1 MALPPAA
8 PRAPIHTR
16 EVVCCG
22 YRRTDGLW
30 DIEARMTDRRG
41 YAVHNDFRT
50 VDAGGLF
57 HDMALRVT
65 VDDTLLI
72 HGIDACIDAGP
83 HRICPSVTPNFQR
96 LLGLRSSPDLVP
108 ICADASVACMDA
120 PTWSNCSDSLQRRQS
135 KPFIRFAAAFQG
147 WMAQRDRRKSIP
159 CHALSATGEVVE
171 KYWPG
176 SIGGLS
182 RRPDRHNRAFA
193 NLGRNADFYPGCGP
207 S

>member
-1 MALPPAA
+1 MRFKSSRERNMALPPAA

-16 EVVCCG
+16 EVVSRG

-30 DIEARMTDRRG
+30 DIEARMTDKKG
-41 YAVHNDFRT
+41 YAVGNDHRT

-96 LLGLRSSPDLVP
+96 LLGLRIEPGFSADL
-108 ICADASVACMDA
+108 
-120 PTWSNCSDSLQRRQS
+120 RR
-135 KPFIRFAAAFQG
+135 R
-147 WMAQRDRRKSIP
+147 
-159 CHALSATGEVVE
+159 
-171 KYWPG
+171 
-176 SIGGLS
+176 
-182 RRPDRHNRAFA
+182 
-193 NLGRNADFYPGCGP
+193 
-207 S
+207 

>member
-16 EVVCCG
+16 EIVCCG
-22 YRRTDGLW
+22 HRRTDGLW
-30 DIEARMTDRRG
+30 DIEARMRDRKG
-41 YAVHNDFRT
+41 YAVHNDHRT

-96 LLGLRSSPDLVP
+96 LLGLRIEPGFGADLRRRLGGVHGCTHLVELFGQLATTA
-108 ICADASVACMDA
+108 IQSVH
-120 PTWSNCSDSLQRRQS
+120 PLRRSLPGMGGTAR
-135 KPFIRFAAAFQG
+135 P
-147 WMAQRDRRKSIP
+147 AQIDT

-171 KYWPG
+171 KYWPRFH
-176 SIGGLS
+176 
-182 RRPDRHNRAFA
+182 RRPE
-193 NLGRNADFYPGCGP
+193 
-207 S
+207 

>member
-16 EVVCCG
+16 EIVCCG

-30 DIEARMTDRRG
+30 DIEARMTDRKG
-41 YAVHNDFRT
+41 YAVHNDHRT

-72 HGIDACIDAGP
+72 RGIDACIDAGP

-96 LLGLRSSPDLVP
+96 LLGLRIEPGFGADLRRRLGGVHGCTHLVELFGQLATAAIQTVHP
-108 ICADASVACMDA
+108 LRR
-120 PTWSNCSDSLQRRQS
+120 SLPGIDGTAR
-135 KPFIRFAAAFQG
+135 P
-147 WMAQRDRRKSIP
+147 AQIDT

-171 KYWPG
+171 KYWPRFH
-176 SIGGLS
+176 
-182 RRPDRHNRAFA
+182 RRPE
-193 NLGRNADFYPGCGP
+193 
-207 S
+207 